1 MTFYERLTELRRE
14 KGVTQKQ
21 IQEELNL
28 GKNSFGDW
36 KKGIIPIRSTQQLLA
51 KYFGVSIDYL
61 MGKTNNP
68 IPNTE
73 TVGTYIPYEKLGQ
86 RPVIGL
92 ASAGTGVIAEE
103 MIIGWEAVED
113 EYDNDNC
120 FWLEV
125 SGNSMA
131 PKIDNGDRVLIQRDA
146 EIESGCIAVVV
157 VDGVEGFLKQVEFG
171 ENSTSLHS
179 FNPYYPDM
187 EFVGADQKRL
197 HFIGRVRE
205 MKRRF

>member
-1 MTFYERLTELRRE
+1 MTFYERLTELRKE
-14 KGVTQKQ
+14 KGLTQKQ
-21 IQEELNL
+21 IVDELDL

-36 KKGIIPIRSTQQLLA
+36 KRGIIPVRSTQQLLA
-51 KYFGVSIDYL
+51 KYFGVSVDYL

-73 TVGTYIPYEKLGQ
+73 TVGTYIPYEQRGL

-103 MIIGWEAVED
+103 MIVGWETVED

-157 VDGVEGFLKQVEFG
+157 VDGTEGFLKQVEFG

-187 EFVGADQKRL
+187 EFVDADQKRL
-197 HFIGRVRE
+197 HFVGRVRE

>member
-1 MTFYERLTELRRE
+1 MTFYERLTELRKETGKTQADITNDLGINKNTFAGWKR
-14 KGVTQKQ
+14 GV
-21 IQEELNL
+21 
-28 GKNSFGDW
+28 
-36 KKGIIPIRSTQQLLA
+36 IPLQSTQQLLA
-51 KYFGVSIDYL
+51 RYFGVSIDYL
-61 MGKTNNP
+61 MGNTNNP
-68 IPNTE
+68 IPHSE
-73 TVGTYIPYEKLGQ
+73 TVGTYIPYEKRGL

-103 MIIGWEAVED
+103 MIVGWEAVED

-131 PKIDNGDRVLIQRDA
+131 PKIDNGDRVLVQRDA

-171 ENSTSLHS
+171 ENSTTLHS

-187 EFVGADQKRL
+187 KFEGADQKRL